1 MKPTPTRARRNH
13 TAAELAKRFGV
24 TARTIRNTVA
34 EERSVYLSRAEQ
46 RREQIRELRETGLSM
61 RAIADEV
68 GCSVG
73 TVHNA
78 LSDHDDPD
86 QGSCAEHVETS

>member
-1 MKPTPTRARRNH
+1 MSAEHSIRR
-13 TAAELAKRFGV
+13 KR
-24 TARTIRNTVA
+24 TAREVA
-34 EERSVYLSRAEQ
+34 EQLGVSPRTVRRFVAEPRAEYLTRAEQ
-46 RREQIRELRETGLSM
+46 RRQQIRELREQGLSM

-78 LSDHDDPD
+78 LNYQDDDKGSRSDHV
-86 QGSCAEHVETS
+86 QAS

>member
-1 MKPTPTRARRNH
+1 MKTGPTRARRNH

-34 EERSVYLSRAEQ
+34 EERSVYLSRAE
-46 RREQIRELRETGLSM
+46 RRRQQIRELREQGLSM

-78 LSDHDDPD
+78 LNYQDDDKGSCSDHV
-86 QGSCAEHVETS
+86 QAS